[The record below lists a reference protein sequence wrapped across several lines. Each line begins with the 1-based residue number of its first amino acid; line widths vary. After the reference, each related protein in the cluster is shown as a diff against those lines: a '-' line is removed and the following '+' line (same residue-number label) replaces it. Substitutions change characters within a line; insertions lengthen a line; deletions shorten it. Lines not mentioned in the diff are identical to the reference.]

1 VSNDLH
7 KRVER
12 VLLET
17 LGRSHEHVAKAIVR
31 DVLEDKRAP
40 LRSNDVWKMKLDAA
54 EAVERDRESILRRYK
69 VLQVR
74 LVKVRAWLEK
84 SDEGADALMYDSGPN
99 YAQLADIL
107 DGREDKP

>member
-17 LGRSHEHVAKAIVR
+17 LGKSHENVAKAIVR
-31 DVLEDKRAP
+31 DVLEDERKP
-40 LRSNDVWKMKLDAA
+40 LHADDVWQTKLDAA
-54 EAVERDRESILRRYK
+54 ERDRESIFLRYK
-69 VLQVR
+69 AIHAR
-74 LVKVRAWLEK
+74 LVKARTWLEQ
-84 SDEGADALMYDSGPN
+84 SNPGADALMYDSAPN

-107 DGREDKP
+107 DGRENP